1 MEKTWKQFGI
11 FILMFVM
18 CIGLVS
24 FFMGFGS
31 FAVVDCKDLTGSE
44 MDIYCD
50 QDQPGTT
57 LAMRFPEHNCKPQ
70 NIPQPISET
79 LF

>member
-1 MEKTWKQFGI
+1 
-11 FILMFVM
+11 MFVM

-57 LAMRFPEHNCKPQ
+57 LAMRFPEHNCKP
-70 NIPQPISET
+70 
-79 LF
+79 